1 MGCCGG
7 AQRDEAILNTKNMD
21 ELINVMKKKKND
33 IPIEK
38 KGKESY
44 LEPWTFT
51 SNDNRFV
58 MTFKPIIDRHADTD
72 LKILCSLQHQ
82 VFGVF
87 NGTMILDD
95 GTQVKIVNQIGFAEK
110 VFNKW

>member
-1 MGCCGG
+1 
-7 AQRDEAILNTKNMD
+7 
-21 ELINVMKKKKND
+21 
-33 IPIEK
+33 
-38 KGKESY
+38 
-44 LEPWTFT
+44 
-51 SNDNRFV
+51 

-87 NGTMILDD
+87 NGTMILND